1 MGRGKLRYQARFIC
15 SCTKRCGNGVADSD
29 RSVDIM
35 RKGKPLPIPELDEPN
50 TPTGLSASPFSEAM
64 EDPVDP
70 ANSSAPELVN
80 HPHLENSMRSLS
92 SSVASRRK
100 EYIQKRTEAESQN
113 NKNSSSLSRA
123 ERIAFMKRTRSVS
136 TSIHTH
142 LYCQFQARI

>member
-1 MGRGKLRYQARFIC
+1 M
-15 SCTKRCGNGVADSD
+15 
-29 RSVDIM
+29 M

-64 EDPVDP
+64 DDPVDP

-80 HPHLENSMRSLS
+80 HPHLDNSMRSLS

-100 EYIQKRTEAESQN
+100 EYIQKRREADSQN

-136 TSIHTH
+136 TSIYTH
-142 LYCQFQARI
+142 LCYQFQARI